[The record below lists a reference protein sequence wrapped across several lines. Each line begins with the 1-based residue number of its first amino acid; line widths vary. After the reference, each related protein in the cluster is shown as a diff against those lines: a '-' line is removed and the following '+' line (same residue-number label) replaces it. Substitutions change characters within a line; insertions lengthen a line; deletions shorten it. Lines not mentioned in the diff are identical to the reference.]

1 MATRK
6 TGNVFTELRKNV
18 RELEL
23 KMDNNNKS
31 LVEQGPTYEQWEN
44 ARYIIYN
51 DMVNLLKN
59 ELDTFIEIKNKYNGV
74 L

>member
-1 MATRK
+1 MTTRK

-23 KMDNNNKS
+23 QMENNNKS
-31 LVEQGPTYEQWEN
+31 LVEQGLTYEQWEN
-44 ARYIIYN
+44 ARYMIYN
-51 DMVNLLKN
+51 DMVNLLEN
-59 ELDTFIEIKNKYNGV
+59 ELETFKEIKKKYNGV